1 MRHSD
6 RFPCSEALARHLQD
20 EENAR
25 LHDHYAR
32 RDLERMERARAEQEN
47 EQERRERGRRD
58 ERRRALD
65 NVMRPKKKSD
75 CIIM

>member
-1 MRHSD
+1 MTFDGLSD
-6 RFPCSEALARHLQD
+6 SGDLARQLQD

-32 RDLERMERARAEQEN
+32 RDLEHMERERAEQEN
-47 EQERRERGRRD
+47 ERERRDRGRRD
-58 ERRRALD
+58 ERQRALD
-65 NVMRPKKKSD
+65 GAMRPKKKSD